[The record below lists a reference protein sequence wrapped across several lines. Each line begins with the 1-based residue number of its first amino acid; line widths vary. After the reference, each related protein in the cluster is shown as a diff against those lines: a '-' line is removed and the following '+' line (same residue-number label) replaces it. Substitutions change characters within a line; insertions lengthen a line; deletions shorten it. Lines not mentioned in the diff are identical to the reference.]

1 MTQAEENK
9 ETVKNTEEI
18 EVITQAEE
26 TEAKLDAEAPGVE
39 TPEETDA
46 DQASDSDPVAD
57 LQAQVQDLENEKAG
71 LEDKILRLQ
80 AEIANMK
87 RINVRERQDAA
98 KFRSQNLAQA
108 LLEGI
113 DNLERALALETESEE
128 GQQII
133 KGVEI
138 AHKQLLEAF
147 DKENI
152 HVIDPLNQPFDP
164 NFHQAVSMMPGQEGQ
179 ESQTVIQVLQK
190 GYELNERVL
199 RPAMVIVAQ

>member
-26 TEAKLDAEAPGVE
+26 TEAKLDAEDPGVE